1 MFFYTKTVDVR
12 ELMVYNIDDVRI
24 HLYSI
29 KMFNIR
35 FVVSFLLFYTDLF
48 YLISVSQGTLPC
60 IFFAFYS

>member
-35 FVVSFLLFYTDLF
+35 FVVSFLLFYTYLF
-48 YLISVSQGTLPC
+48 YFISVSQGTLPC